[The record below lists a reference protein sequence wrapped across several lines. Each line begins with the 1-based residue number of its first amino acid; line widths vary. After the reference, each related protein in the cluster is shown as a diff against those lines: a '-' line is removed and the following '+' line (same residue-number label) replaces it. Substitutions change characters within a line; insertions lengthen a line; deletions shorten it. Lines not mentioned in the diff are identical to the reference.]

1 MMCISIVFAFLQ
13 FDAVLAQVLLNP
25 FDNSLSTRD
34 IDHQFL
40 TMPFI
45 SIGTLIPNF
54 TPPIFMLFTAFGENN
69 GMNSNISTVDLV
81 IYDLCNDDIGVVR
94 IITSTSENKPINVYA
109 HTSSNYDIMATDAS
123 SSVDLSEYIE
133 ISKSSNSRTYGI
145 YDMDIPPDTD
155 SFFVI
160 LYNEDYSK
168 HISHH
173 VNVSSCKGYD
183 VFIIQN
189 DDDGNTF
196 ILPPSPYFTD
206 ISIKSFT
213 ESTSLETIV
222 KEPETIVKEPETIVK
237 EPETIVKEPE
247 TIVKEPETIVKEPET
262 IVKEPETIVK
272 EPETIVKE
280 PETIVKEPETI
291 VKEPE
296 TIVKEP
302 ETIVKEPETIV
313 KEPETIV
320 KEPETI
326 VKEPETIVK
335 EPETIVKEPETIVKE
350 PETIVKEPE
359 TIVKEPETIVK
370 EPETIVKEPETIVK
384 EPETIVKEP
393 ETIVK
398 EPETIVKEPE
408 TIVKEPETI
417 VKEPETNQKQ
427 NSVAVYN
434 GPKSLLDQ
442 YYLFSDSI
450 NEQKFDI
457 VYLFEGNIYPVIEYE
472 NQISF
477 YLGDFV
483 SDSLLLHLPKPLFNE
498 NYDIVLKSNNGQKS
512 FARYDVLEYGIDY
525 SILDV
530 KLSKDSIKLNLIL
543 NIQMDGSNQYII
555 INSSN
560 NKDSDLTDSF
570 IETLSKIFGF

>member
-1 MMCISIVFAFLQ
+1 MICISIVFAFLQ
-13 FDAVLAQVLLNP
+13 FDAVLAQILLNP

-34 IDHQFL
+34 TDHQFQ
-40 TMPFI
+40 TIPFI

-69 GMNSNISTVDLV
+69 GMNSNISTLDLV

-94 IITSTSENKPINVYA
+94 IITSASENKPINVYA
-109 HTSSNYDIMATDAS
+109 HTSNNYDIMATDVS
-123 SSVDLSEYIE
+123 SSVNLSEYVE
-133 ISKSSNSRTYGI
+133 ISKSSNSMTYGI

-160 LYNEDYSK
+160 LYNEDHSK

-189 DDDGNTF
+189 DNGNTF
-196 ILPPSPYFTD
+196 ILPPPPYFTD
-206 ISIKSFT
+206 VSIKSFT

-370 EPETIVKEPETIVK
+370 EPET
-384 EPETIVKEP
+384 
-393 ETIVK
+393 
-398 EPETIVKEPE
+398 
-408 TIVKEPETI
+408 
-417 VKEPETNQKQ
+417 NQKQ
-427 NSVAVYN
+427 NSVVYN
-434 GPKSLLDQ
+434 GPRSLLDQ

-457 VYLFEGNIYPVIEYE
+457 VYLFEGDIYPVMEYE